1 MTISSRQKRCSCID
15 GFAIRHPQC
24 RRLAVAHASAACAES
39 PAPILRRPQI
49 LSFAD
54 RCKWGGPC
62 AVRAGEPTAG
72 DVANRHDSLT
82 EVAAQLHD
90 SPVGGTRDDTVALW
104 RGEDAPA
111 RVLFQGV
118 GRNAT
123 LGIFANRTAP
133 SGIATG
139 GIGAVRALPGEPFIG
154 TAGIGDRVAAMWAS
168 SFLAGVRTRN
178 PRRPPGKFVHHRPQ
192 WSAG

>member
-1 MTISSRQKRCSCID
+1 M
-15 GFAIRHPQC
+15 
-24 RRLAVAHASAACAES
+24 
-39 PAPILRRPQI
+39 
-49 LSFAD
+49 
-54 RCKWGGPC
+54 
-62 AVRAGEPTAG
+62 RAGEPTAG
-72 DVANRHDSLT
+72 DVANRHDPLT

-139 GIGAVRALPGEPFIG
+139 GIGAIRSHPGNAFVG
-154 TAGIGDRVAAMWAS
+154 TAGIGDRVAVMWAS
-168 SFLAGVRTRN
+168 SFFAGVRTSNR
-178 PRRPPGKFVHHRPQ
+178 RRPPCKFARHRPQ